1 MAVAQ
6 QQSEIGEDKK
16 EWRGGLSVIAIH
28 GVRLGEE
35 VGVRPGRPGEEVT
48 DYFRNQRRFP
58 SRFAKQLKN
67 ICFTLRSG
75 SFRNKLGPEVFHVC
89 LEKEAS
95 L

>member
-35 VGVRPGRPGEEVT
+35 VGVRPGRLGEGRSDRLLSQPEKVSELLCQT
-48 DYFRNQRRFP
+48 AQKHLFHTQVGFFITFP
-58 SRFAKQLKN
+58 KR
-67 ICFTLRSG
+67 I
-75 SFRNKLGPEVFHVC
+75 
-89 LEKEAS
+89 
-95 L
+95 

>member
-6 QQSEIGEDKK
+6 QQSENGEDKK

-35 VGVRPGRPGEEVT
+35 VGVRPGEEVT

-58 SRFAKQLKN
+58 SHFAKQLKN
-67 ICFTLRSG
+67 ICFTLRLG
-75 SFRNKLGPEVFHVC
+75 SFRKRLGPEVFHVC
-89 LEKEAS
+89 LKFS
-95 L
+95 

>member
-48 DYFRNQRRFP
+48 DYFRN
-58 SRFAKQLKN
+58 
-67 ICFTLRSG
+67 
-75 SFRNKLGPEVFHVC
+75 
-89 LEKEAS
+89 
-95 L
+95 

>member
-35 VGVRPGRPGEEVT
+35 VGVRPGR
-48 DYFRNQRRFP
+48 
-58 SRFAKQLKN
+58 KK
-67 ICFTLRSG
+67 
-75 SFRNKLGPEVFHVC
+75 
-89 LEKEAS
+89 
-95 L
+95 

>member
-35 VGVRPGRPGEEVT
+35 VGVRPGEEVT
-48 DYFRNQRRFP
+48 DYFRN
-58 SRFAKQLKN
+58 
-67 ICFTLRSG
+67 
-75 SFRNKLGPEVFHVC
+75 
-89 LEKEAS
+89 
-95 L
+95 